1 MLLGTQT
8 GWIGVDIGS
17 QSIKLAQVERSGPT
31 VRVREGVVLPRA
43 ASWQGDDLMSNMSR
57 ISSREE
63 IGAAI
68 EAGHRFRGDKV
79 ACVLPSYL
87 YESRP
92 LHLPAGS
99 LSERRTMVAH
109 ELATVRQESH
119 VTSEFDFWEATLHGR
134 DGVPCKSNV
143 NTLSL
148 ASGWGDQVVQD
159 TAKLGLRCQVLDGP
173 PMVLARAVKMMSSH
187 NSSRPIAALDWG
199 YRGTSLGFLL
209 EGQPL
214 YTRQI
219 NRCGYHHIVENVQ
232 RGLCVS
238 LDQAQHLLIRHGLPE
253 LPPRDTANDQF
264 QEMLSEMAAQTLHD
278 LADEIN
284 RTLTYIDT
292 QHPNL
297 FPEEIV
303 LFGGGASLKN
313 VSDHLTKRVKL
324 EIKPWNFSA
333 QNREKS
339 AWDAVSSPL
348 LGAAIGLSSLA
359 WAKG

>member
-31 VRVREGVVLPRA
+31 FRVREGVVLPRST
-43 ASWQGDDLMSNMSR
+43 SWQGDDLMSR
-57 ISSREE
+57 ASSREE

-68 EAGHRFRGDKV
+68 EAGHKFRGDKV

-87 YESRP
+87 YDSRP

-99 LSERRTMVAH
+99 PSERRAMVAH
-109 ELATVRQESH
+109 ELATVRQGSH
-119 VTSEFDFWEATLHGR
+119 ATSEFDFWEATLHGR
-134 DGVPCKSNV
+134 DGGPCKSNV

-148 ASGWGDQVVQD
+148 DSGWGDQVVRD
-159 TAKLGLRCQVLDGP
+159 TAQLGLRCQVLDGP
-173 PMVLARAVKMMSSH
+173 PMVLARSIKMMSPR
-187 NSSRPIAALDWG
+187 NSNRPIAALDWG
-199 YRGTSLGFLL
+199 YRGTSLGFLF

-232 RGLCVS
+232 RGLGVS
-238 LDQAQHLLIRHGLPE
+238 LDQAQHLLTQHGLPD
-253 LPPRDTANDQF
+253 LQQRDTGNDQF
-264 QEMLSEMAAQTLHD
+264 QEILSEMAAQTLHD
-278 LADEIN
+278 LAEEVN

-292 QHPNL
+292 QHPGL
-297 FPEEIV
+297 FPEQIV
-303 LFGGGASLKN
+303 LFGGGATMKN
-313 VSDHLTKRVKL
+313 AAAHLTKRVRL
-324 EIKPWNFSA
+324 EIQPWHLST
-333 QNREKS
+333 QNKEKS
-339 AWDAVSSPL
+339 VWNAPSSPL